1 MPISNKLKIV
11 VDAPRFACTFS
22 YMDEIKRFKC
32 AAERQL
38 SWANEEVRQSQQ
50 NMKWVE
56 DEASQ
61 KGLDAVT
68 EHVRYKSAS
77 ARIRFANERKERELA
92 FVKNHKCSQDARCAI
107 LAETENGTKIS

>member
-1 MPISNKLKIV
+1 
-11 VDAPRFACTFS
+11 
-22 YMDEIKRFKC
+22 MDEIKRFKC

-38 SWANEEVRQSQQ
+38 SWAEGEIKQAQQ

-68 EHVRYKSAS
+68 EHVRYKA
-77 ARIRFANERKERELA
+77 AATRIRYAKERQERELI
-92 FVKNHKCSQDARCAI
+92 FVKSHKCSQDARCAI
-107 LAETENGTKIS
+107 LAQNENGTKIS